1 MEDHLITL
9 IKADEMKPRKH
20 PGVMKTRTA
29 EVPSTV
35 ISAMEILIKGK
46 FKNIGDFGHL

>member
-29 EVPSTV
+29 EVPSKV

-46 FKNIGDFGHL
+46 FKNIDFRHL